1 MIGLVRQQNNV
12 VQSRNDNRYWYC
24 WSDIY
29 VVKESMMFMKPLR
42 DDLMVQQQVDDAWQH
57 FVGVIM
63 LNQTGR
69 KAVKTTLPEFLYWFP
84 TPWSLLAADEE
95 FVKSIIQPLGM
106 VNVRYNRLIRM
117 SQDYLTWDGNDA
129 TMLYGIG
136 KYGSDSYEIF
146 YKHNY
151 RVEPTDKELKRY
163 LEQEVFD
170 AFKTA

>member
-1 MIGLVRQQNNV
+1 MI
-12 VQSRNDNRYWYC
+12 
-24 WSDIY
+24 
-29 VVKESMMFMKPLR
+29 KPLR

-84 TPWSLLAADEE
+84 TALALLHADEE

-129 TMLYGIG
+129 TMLYVIG

-146 YKHNY
+146 YKNNY
-151 RVEPTDKELKRY
+151 SVSPTDKELIRY
-163 LEQEVFD
+163 LKEEVNNVFE
-170 AFKTA
+170 TA

>member
-1 MIGLVRQQNNV
+1 MT
-12 VQSRNDNRYWYC
+12 
-24 WSDIY
+24 
-29 VVKESMMFMKPLR
+29 FFKPLR

-84 TPWSLLAADEE
+84 TALALLHADEE
-95 FVKSIIQPLGM
+95 FIKSIIQPLGM
-106 VNVRYNRLIRM
+106 MNIRYNRLIRM

-146 YKHNY
+146 FKHNY
-151 RVEPTDKELKRY
+151 TVEPTDKELIRY
-163 LEQEVFD
+163 LDEEERDVVE
-170 AFKTA
+170 TA